1 MDYKER
7 FIIEYKELKERFLKL
22 ENILVKYDAD
32 KLEFQPSC
40 DISIL
45 RSQYEIMRKY
55 LYILEVRAT
64 IEEIDLIGDDNNGVK
79 K

>member
-1 MDYKER
+1 MEDYKRR

-32 KLEFQPSC
+32 CLEFQTSC
-40 DISIL
+40 DISLL

-55 LYILEVRAT
+55 LYILEVRAVAEK
-64 IEEIDLIGDDNNGVK
+64 IELE
-79 K
+79 